1 MKNVDICTIFPFN
14 SSFVSRKEGYQRE
27 ISISVGIK

>member
-1 MKNVDICTIFPFN
+1 MENVDICTIFPFN
-14 SSFVSRKEGYQRE
+14 SSFVSGREGYQRE